1 MRITQCHI
9 SPSLALFKKGFM
21 ERWGLSD
28 YESPF
33 QPTLFVGC
41 YHYADDILKINAHRG
56 LKLILF
62 GGADIPN
69 IQRLDLRGLHLVV
82 DSETYRLAPLLHR
95 LSPKQFLRIPFKD
108 YSDLKPIPLGDKIYC
123 YQAGETEAHQKKYR
137 RPMLQE
143 IIEHY
148 GQDNVLLGIQGHTMQ
163 EVVKKFYEPSF
174 INLQFNPLAGF
185 TTAIEM
191 AHMGRL
197 TVSNHK
203 APFCLPFETTDDVIK
218 HIDSVRT
225 NRLTAD
231 VSGFLHD
238 SDDWL
243 HTEFWL

>member
-9 SPSLALFKKGFM
+9 SPSLSLFKRGFLS
-21 ERWGLSD
+21 RWNLSD

-41 YHYADDILKINAHRG
+41 YHYAGDILKINSHRG

-82 DSETYRLAPLLHR
+82 DQQTYALSPLLHR
-95 LSPKQFLRIPFKD
+95 IKVKQFLRIAFKD
-108 YSDLKPIPLGDKIYC
+108 YSDLKQMPLGDKIYC
-123 YQAGETEAHQKKYR
+123 YQAGESEAHQNKYR
-137 RPMLQE
+137 RAMLQQV
-143 IIEHY
+143 IDHY
-148 GQDNVLLGIQGHTMQ
+148 GSDQVLVGIQGHAMD
-163 EVVKKFYEPSF
+163 EVVSKFYQPSF

-203 APFCLPFETTDDVIK
+203 APFCLPFETIDDVIK
-218 HIDSVRT
+218 HIDTVRT

-231 VSGFLHD
+231 ASGFLHE

-243 HTEFWL
+243 DTEFWL